1 MQVRQAGVADAE
13 GIARVHVLS
22 SQAGYRGLLPQPLLD
37 GLRPAQ
43 RVPRWTA
50 TVRQT
55 SWPGRGVLVA
65 DDAGAIV
72 GFVDLRPAEDDDPDA
87 VGVGEIT
94 GFYVLPA
101 AWRQGVGRH
110 LMAAAVRGLH
120 AAGYMSAM
128 LWVLEANTRA
138 VRFYSQ
144 LGWEPD
150 GSSRD
155 RLVRYRRN
163 LG

>member
-1 MQVRQAGVADAE
+1 MRVRQAVVADAE
-13 GIARVHVLS
+13 GIAQVHVLS
-22 SQAGYRGLLPQPLLD
+22 SRAGYRGLLPQPLLD
-37 GLRPAQ
+37 GLRPER

-55 SWPGRGVLVA
+55 RWPGRGVLVA
-65 DDAGAIV
+65 DDAGSIV
-72 GFVDLRPAEDDDPDA
+72 GFVDLRPTEDNDPGV
-87 VGVGEIT
+87 VGVGEIA

-101 AWRQGVGRH
+101 IWRQGVGRQ
-110 LMAAAVRGLH
+110 LMAAAVHALH
-120 AAGYMSAM
+120 AAGFTSAM

-138 VRFYSQ
+138 IRFYSQ

-150 GSSRD
+150 GSTRD
-155 RLVRYRRN
+155 RLVRYRRT